1 MDTDNDDASNPS
13 LEKAEPN
20 TGESLHLF
28 IKMLNLD
35 AINIELETAKFSSDI
50 FKICILLDEKLN
62 QLDSIKFSS
71 PQDKSELF
79 EELNNLLEKARCK
92 FHTLKTNEI
101 ASEVSFFKEVSQA
114 WGMNTENKNEFKEV
128 KKSKKKSSPIK
139 SQQPKR
145 QKTERTTELKNKFQA
160 LSSSDEEMQSIPSSA
175 STQPSNLNQPSTS
188 IHGQIQNQSQESNLD
203 QTKKIK
209 ETNIQL
215 NLQKDFPPLPGHATT
230 GYPHVNPTEV
240 QLPIMSQKEPSS
252 SLTDTLENLRNPQVK
267 EIFELLDQAI
277 AIATSDLSKYQK
289 MRAILKIAGEDLGI

>member
-50 FKICILLDEKLN
+50 FNICILLDEKLN

-71 PQDKSELF
+71 PQDKSEFF

-128 KKSKKKSSPIK
+128 KKSKKS
-139 SQQPKR
+139 
-145 QKTERTTELKNKFQA
+145 
-160 LSSSDEEMQSIPSSA
+160 
-175 STQPSNLNQPSTS
+175 
-188 IHGQIQNQSQESNLD
+188 
-203 QTKKIK
+203 
-209 ETNIQL
+209 
-215 NLQKDFPPLPGHATT
+215 PLPSKANNLKDKKPKEQPNSRTNFKPSLHQTRKC
-230 GYPHVNPTEV
+230 NLSR
-240 QLPIMSQKEPSS
+240 QRLPL
-252 SLTDTLENLRNPQVK
+252 SLLT
-267 EIFELLDQAI
+267 
-277 AIATSDLSKYQK
+277 
-289 MRAILKIAGEDLGI
+289 